1 MRPQLRRLSLAVF
14 VLMVVITIAGTVTA
28 RITVKDQEK
37 RLLRERANEVA
48 LVLTS
53 SIGALPAPLDV
64 LGGVLRATNESPSA
78 FRQASAAAEVGGAV
92 PVTFALLRK
101 TPAGF
106 VVVMAKGTGLHA
118 GQVITDQRTRAFG
131 AALTSGKLEP
141 TVVVGHGADRAL
153 GFALGPPVAPAGT
166 VLYRQDLLGPVG
178 APRSAGTAPFSELDV
193 VIYAASR
200 PDPTQVLAK
209 TTDTVPLKG
218 QVYDVPLAA
227 GGVTWTLQAAAVH
240 PLVGAATE
248 DAPWIVLVGGMFL
261 SALAALVI
269 EIETRRRK
277 AALGRYDAEHRAA
290 ESLQRS
296 LLPTLPAVPGVGL
309 AARYLPG
316 AAHQAVGGDWFDVF
330 ELDDGRVG
338 LVIGDVV
345 GHDIAAA
352 AAMSKIQSALRA
364 FALGGASPVEVLD
377 RLDAMIT
384 TFEISELATVFY
396 GVLDHPDARGG
407 RLLTYVNG
415 GHLAPLV
422 RGPGGQV
429 EALNSPQPLLLG
441 APRRSG
447 ASRQQATVYL
457 SAGSTAVLFT
467 DGLVEVPGE
476 SLTISLARFAA
487 AVSDIEGDVTADELC
502 AHILADINP
511 ERLRD
516 DVAVL
521 VIGLVA
527 EDPHPPPEQRPSSAQ
542 DVSVSVAVFDDG
554 PAGSDGGYSRD

>member
-14 VLMVVITIAGTVTA
+14 VLMLAITVAGTVTA
-28 RITVKDQEK
+28 KITVKDQES
-37 RLLRERANEVA
+37 RLLRERTNEVA

-53 SIGALPAPLDV
+53 SISALPAPLDV

-78 FRQASAAAEVGGAV
+78 FRQASGAAGVGSSV
-92 PVTFALLRK
+92 PVTFALIRK
-101 TPAGF
+101 TPSGF
-106 VVVMAKGTGLHA
+106 VVAMATGGGVHA
-118 GQVITDQRTRAFG
+118 GQVITDQRSRAFE

-141 TVVVGHGADRAL
+141 TVVIGHGAGRAL

-193 VIYAASR
+193 VIYATSR

-209 TTDTVPLKG
+209 TTDAVPLKG
-218 QVYDVPLAA
+218 EVYAVPLAA
-227 GGVTWTLQAAAVH
+227 GAATWTLQASAVH
-240 PLVGAATE
+240 PLVGAATD
-248 DAPWIVLVGGMFL
+248 DAPWIVLVGGLFL

-277 AALGRYDAEHRAA
+277 AALGLYDAEHRVA

-296 LLPTLPAVPGVGL
+296 LLPILPTVSGVGM

-345 GHDIAAA
+345 GHDIVAA

-364 FALGGASPVEVLD
+364 FALGGAPPAQVLD
-377 RLDAMIT
+377 RLDAMIS

-396 GVLDHPDARGG
+396 GVLDHPDASGG

-415 GHLAPLV
+415 GHLAPLM
-422 RGPGGQV
+422 RAPDGRV
-429 EALNSPQPLLLG
+429 ETLESPQPLLLG
-441 APRRSG
+441 APRRTSVG
-447 ASRQQATVYL
+447 RQQATAFL
-457 SAGSTAVLFT
+457 RAGSTVVLFT

-476 SLTISLARFAA
+476 SLTISLARLAS
-487 AVSDIEGDVTADELC
+487 AVSEAQGELTADELC
-502 AHILADINP
+502 AHVLAGINP

-527 EDPHPPPEQRPSSAQ
+527 SDPHAPPEPRPPLAQ
-542 DVSVSVAVFDDG
+542 GISVGVTVFDDG
-554 PAGSDGGYSRD
+554 PAGSDGGRAGA